1 MPDPLHFLGV
11 NRLHDFISM
20 SDMKYNAIVNTGI
33 KIIYCVKIPKD
44 LVPAS
49 AQVEIV
55 AKVFHG
61 YNAGKAYEGIDE
73 RIWERQWVVSTQNTI
88 WCLIQPTNATQND
101 YDSYGKCYV
110 RAIYTAVATASA
122 KAVIHAKTSAKAME
136 KAMCDGFSDG

>member
-1 MPDPLHFLGV
+1 
-11 NRLHDFISM
+11 
-20 SDMKYNAIVNTGI
+20 
-33 KIIYCVKIPKD
+33 
-44 LVPAS
+44 
-49 AQVEIV
+49 VEIV

-73 RIWERQWVVSTQNTI
+73 RIWERQWVVSTRNTI

-110 RAIYTAVATASA
+110 RAIYTAVVTASA